1 VEQVFAAGH
10 ALRNY
15 KGKCE
20 NIHGHNWR
28 VQVVIEG
35 EQLDGTGLL
44 VDFIDVKDLMGSV
57 IARLDH
63 QFLNEVAPFDVK
75 NPSAENIAEYF
86 YEQMSTGGGDT
97 VPVRIR
103 EVKVWET
110 DIQSATNIAA
120 FGEQGLAPLG
130 GTRGVSPMCTVA
142 PANRS
147 TTAWPS

>member
-1 VEQVFAAGH
+1 MFEVSVEQVFAAGH

-35 EQLDGTGLL
+35 QQLDGTGLL
-44 VDFIDVKDLMGSV
+44 VDFIDVKNLMGSV

-86 YEQMSTGGGDT
+86 YEQMTAGLT
-97 VPVRIR
+97 ETPVPVRIR
-103 EVKVWET
+103 EVKIWET
-110 DIQSATNIAA
+110 DIQSATYRA
-120 FGEQGLAPLG
+120 
-130 GTRGVSPMCTVA
+130 
-142 PANRS
+142 
-147 TTAWPS
+147 

>member
-1 VEQVFAAGH
+1 MFDVSVEQTFAAAH

-20 NIHGHNWR
+20 NTHGHNFR
-28 VQVVIEG
+28 VQVIIEG
-35 EQLDGTGLL
+35 ERLDTSGLL
-44 VDFIDVKDLMGSV
+44 VDFLDVKERMQGV

-63 QFLNEVAPFDVK
+63 QFLNEVPPFDEL

-86 YEQMSTGGGDT
+86 YSQMSQGFGDSP

-110 DIQSATNIAA
+110 EIQSASYR
-120 FGEQGLAPLG
+120 PK
-130 GTRGVSPMCTVA
+130 
-142 PANRS
+142 
-147 TTAWPS
+147 

>member
-1 VEQVFAAGH
+1 MFEVSVEQIFAAGH

-35 EQLDGTGLL
+35 DRLDSTGLL
-44 VDFIDVKDLMGSV
+44 VDFIDVKNLMGSI

-63 QFLNEVAPFDVK
+63 QFLNEVAPFDVT

-86 YEQMSTGGGDT
+86 YGQMSAGLAETP
-97 VPVRIR
+97 VPVKIR
-103 EVKVWET
+103 EVKIWET
-110 DIQSATNIAA
+110 DIQSASYR
-120 FGEQGLAPLG
+120 P
-130 GTRGVSPMCTVA
+130 
-142 PANRS
+142 
-147 TTAWPS
+147 

>member
-1 VEQVFAAGH
+1 MFEVSVEQVFAAGH

-35 EQLDGTGLL
+35 ERLDGTGLL

-86 YEQMSTGGGDT
+86 YEQMSAGLAETP

-103 EVKVWET
+103 EVKIWET
-110 DIQSATNIAA
+110 DIQSASYR
-120 FGEQGLAPLG
+120 P
-130 GTRGVSPMCTVA
+130 
-142 PANRS
+142 
-147 TTAWPS
+147 